1 VTMDYHTTWIG
12 MIVLAIAPAL
22 VHAQWLN
29 QPTPGMPRTA
39 GGQPNL
45 AAKAPRAAD
54 GKPDLSG
61 LWQTNGAPRDV
72 LARLLPGGNGD
83 GGEAPSQY
91 FLDLL
96 DSMQGS
102 ESPLLPAAAT
112 AYRQHLRNFTK
123 DSPISHCL
131 PTGIPLVEY
140 APAPF
145 KIVQTPGLVVMIY
158 ERDTTFRQIFTDG
171 RKLPADP
178 TPLWMG
184 SSVGRW
190 EGDVL
195 VVDIAGLNDRAWLDA
210 RGHTHSDALRLTE
223 RFHRVDFGH
232 MEEQITFDDPKTF
245 AKPFT
250 IALKQTLQPDTE
262 LLESYCNENER
273 DMVHYVEPK

>member
-1 VTMDYHTTWIG
+1 MSYRKTW
-12 MIVLAIAPAL
+12 MWMFALAAVPAL
-22 VHAQWLN
+22 AYGQWLSH
-29 QPTPGMPRTA
+29 PTPGIPRTND
-39 GGQPNL
+39 GKPNL
-45 AAKAPRAAD
+45 SARAPRTSD

-61 LWQTNGAPRDV
+61 LWQTNGAPPDI

-83 GGEAPSQY
+83 GSEAPSQY
-91 FLDLL
+91 FLNLL
-96 DSMQGS
+96 EGAKPG
-102 ESPLLPAAAT
+102 ESPLLPAVAG
-112 AYRQHLRNFTK
+112 AYQQRTRDFTK

-145 KIVQTPGLVVMIY
+145 KIIQTPGLIVMIY

-184 SSVGRW
+184 SSVGKW
-190 EGDVL
+190 DGDTL
-195 VVDIAGLNDRAWLDA
+195 VVETAGLNDRAWLDA
-210 RGHTHSDALRLTE
+210 RGHTHSDALHLTE
-223 RFHRVDFGH
+223 RFHRIDFGH

-245 AKPFT
+245 AKPFSIT
-250 IALKQTLQPDTE
+250 LKQTLQADTD

-273 DMVHYVEPK
+273 DMAHINSK

>member
-1 VTMDYHTTWIG
+1 MDYHTTWIG